1 MAAEAAHSHVLPH
14 CMRVEDKKPVVLL
27 KECAISNAVVMVR
40 VLPFCMAP
48 NPQRGYRVK
57 AAIRL
62 YFALALY
69 SRHRGGAV
77 RRAI

>member
-1 MAAEAAHSHVLPH
+1 M
-14 CMRVEDKKPVVLL
+14 VLL
-27 KECAISNAVVMVR
+27 EECAISNAVVMVC
-40 VLPFCMAP
+40 VLSFCMAP

-69 SRHRGGAV
+69 SRHRGGTV
-77 RRAI
+77 HRAI